1 MQSHAHVKDCHKSLN
16 KGDYYGTAAQMKK
29 INADRARDE
38 IKRYLLTVD
47 DAKIRDA
54 VKKAIEKDC
63 RDIGIESL

>member
-1 MQSHAHVKDCHKSLN
+1 MQAHAHVKDCHKSLN
-16 KGDYYGTAAQMKK
+16 KGEYHGTAAQMKK

-47 DAKIRDA
+47 AKIRDA